1 MSAKNHIYLSQ
12 DNFTLHANKL
22 RRFRNSNV
30 KCWTYNALQKCWYD
44 WKNFIVNIFLLC
56 KNQFRSVH
64 TPIYSCCLPAVPKK
78 TYLFSNPKLWI
89 LNRLMLKPCFEKNF
103 PPNQFHWFH
112 CGWCAGPSV
121 RWSTNWAAGGAHR
134 RVGHYQLVL
143 ESRPVFYYRH
153 PLSPFHQLLLFQ
165 WYWSTA
171 NWSTGRQT
179 HRAVNEYNPEFVH
192 MVHTLHCDLPH
203 VNCGKKC
210 QTKLPWPPTIHSEP
224 PTTFT
229 FTFRNGWGTICT
241 QNDGIARIGFVD
253 KSSNKILAMPAFWV
267 HMVPQ
272 PLP

>member
-1 MSAKNHIYLSQ
+1 MLNLQCIAKMLIWLKELHSQHIS
-12 DNFTLHANKL
+12 
-22 RRFRNSNV
+22 
-30 KCWTYNALQKCWYD
+30 ALQKPVQICSYT
-44 WKNFIVNIFLLC
+44 NLFLL
-56 KNQFRSVH
+56 S
-64 TPIYSCCLPAVPKK
+64 TSCAEKK
-78 TYLFSNPKLWI
+78 YWPCLFSNPKLWI

-153 PLSPFHQLLLFQ
+153 PLSPFHQLLLSTFQ